1 MHSFY
6 RRNSAERVPNGFLQF
21 THEGMAKIEM
31 KPMTDDERL
40 AYLISAGKLTPVSV
54 LPPISWGPAIEHGVR
69 RPLEEIL
76 REPRDSEDEK
86 YDR

>member
-1 MHSFY
+1 M
-6 RRNSAERVPNGFLQF
+6 PTGFLHC
-21 THEGMAKIEM
+21 THGGVSEIVM
-31 KPMTDDERL
+31 KPISDEERL
-40 AYLISAGKLTPVSV
+40 ACLISAGKLTPVSV

>member
-1 MHSFY
+1 
-6 RRNSAERVPNGFLQF
+6 
-21 THEGMAKIEM
+21 
-31 KPMTDDERL
+31 MTDDERL